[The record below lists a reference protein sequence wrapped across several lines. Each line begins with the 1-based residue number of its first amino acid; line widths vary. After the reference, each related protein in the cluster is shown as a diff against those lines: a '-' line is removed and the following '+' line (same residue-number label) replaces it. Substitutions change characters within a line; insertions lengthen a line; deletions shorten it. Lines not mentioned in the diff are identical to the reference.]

1 MPLEDRCVGVQRG
14 ARRANFD
21 LVGVRRPRVAEVVND
36 RAHERGEPLD
46 GCEPLEE
53 AEAAK
58 EEVHREENIGGRL
71 SISRSDFHAHPPS
84 ILPTTHCEP
93 GGNVSKYDSTSLAT
107 MFATSS
113 GCL

>member
-21 LVGVRRPRVAEVVND
+21 LVGVRRPRVAEIVND

-58 EEVHREENIGGRL
+58 EEVHLTAID
-71 SISRSDFHAHPPS
+71 IHHAQSPAVAS
-84 ILPTTHCEP
+84 Q
-93 GGNVSKYDSTSLAT
+93 
-107 MFATSS
+107 S
-113 GCL
+113 GCH